1 MKNFIF
7 FFLALFLAITVFAQV
22 PQSFR
27 YQAVARDNS
36 GNILANQP
44 VSFRIS
50 ILSGSI
56 SGTITYRE
64 THTSLTTN
72 AFGLAELEIGKGTP
86 VNGTF
91 SSINW
96 GSNSY
101 FVQVEMDPAG
111 GTSYQELSTS
121 QLLSVPYALH
131 AKTVETGDNW
141 GTQSAATD
149 ASLTG
154 SGLGASPLKIAQQSA
169 TSGQVLKWNGS
180 TWMPANDNSSLWQNL
195 DSRIYY
201 NSGNVGIGTD
211 NPQIQLHLN
220 SAGVSSGLLLTNN
233 ASGNTL
239 DDGLIFVSQYQA
251 DEPGNRYALILNQE
265 NSPLYIGTNDN
276 WPGDITLLPGGNTGI
291 GTTNPTARLH
301 VNGQV
306 RIGGGSPGSGKVL
319 TSDATGLASWQTPIT
334 CNWQKIENNLFY
346 NTGFVGIGTSVINYP
361 LTIENNS
368 NTCYIRLKDNQAAG
382 GMRIGAYNGEMVFF
396 NDNAN
401 KNIRFSINSGAGYF
415 YLMTLDATNK
425 RVGINTSTPDATL
438 DVEGTMV
445 VGSAGKVFSEI
456 REITGTTGATGESTH
471 VSYPSGYNME
481 NTRVL
486 SVEINFSGNAWVG
499 LGANQ
504 QNNTITP
511 RLFYYLGTSFLLY
524 YPGTSQFQGR
534 AYRIM
539 VMKVQ

>member
-1 MKNFIF
+1 MKTILMLSIA
-7 FFLALFLAITVFAQV
+7 FLLCLNVSSQI

-50 ILSGSI
+50 ILSGGV

-64 THTSLTTN
+64 THTGLSTN
-72 AFGLAELEIGKGTP
+72 AFGLIELEIGKGMP

-91 SSINW
+91 SAINW
-96 GSNSY
+96 GNNSY

-111 GTSYQELSTS
+111 GSAYQTLSTS
-121 QLLSVPYALH
+121 QLLSMPYALH
-131 AKTVETGDNW
+131 AKTVEQIPDNSVNTAKITDGAVTGAKISQA
-141 GTQSAATD
+141 GAT
-149 ASLTG
+149 G
-154 SGLGASPLKIAQQSA
+154 
-169 TSGQVLKWNGS
+169 GQVLKWDGS
-180 TWMPANDNSSLWQNL
+180 TWLPANDNSSLWQNL

-201 NSGNVGIGTD
+201 NSGNVGIGTN

-220 SAGVSSGLLLTNN
+220 SASVASGLLLTNN

-239 DDGLIFVSQYQA
+239 DDGLILVSQYQA

-265 NSPLYIGTNDN
+265 NSPMYIGTNN
-276 WPGDITLLPGGNTGI
+276 NFPGDITLLPGGNTGI

-334 CNWQKIENNLFY
+334 SNWQKIDNNLFY
-346 NTGFVGIGTSVINYP
+346 NTGFVGIGTSAINYP

-368 NTCYIRLKDNQAAG
+368 NTCYIRLKDNQAPG

-425 RVGINTSTPDATL
+425 RVGINTSTPDASL

-471 VSYPSGYNME
+471 VSYPSGYNMD